1 MKKINH
7 FKKILIGSFVS
18 SVLAQAADT
27 PLNFSAEHNNIQI
40 LPQKFEYTL
49 LDESSIKL
57 GDILIDSKSLNFQLE
72 FKQSNPNE
80 AKVIFSWPAGLIK
93 EGELTLYNNYGK
105 ALIKEEITKD
115 KIQIVAGENNKD
127 SLLRGEKATFTTDY
141 QEEEFLE
148 EIKYLPFLKFC
159 IAKKDK
165 STKIELCSS
174 ELYVSSDDN
183 KLTIKLRKSSQRE
196 AVVMI
201 NGKEA
206 GDQGIIFLN
215 DKNENIN
222 FKAQSESGALLE
234 IITRLKPIDFKD
246 VVISDDQKTIKFKG
260 VGGFP
265 VKEEGVK
272 KISDTSW
279 EISLPTEF
287 PVFYVQGE
295 GGMPMKQE
303 FNIKGAVPQEK
314 MRSFLVSSLVEKTY
328 SNSISLDA
336 RLPKG
341 VTAKPKDALST
352 VIPKKNQRLT
362 WNLLSLTPNTLNK
375 RYLVTSA
382 KDSEAIIAYDI
393 FRGYRFE
400 GFTQARILSPLNL
413 ILLDLDLSWWL
424 NNLKSGIAFRY
435 SMPLTKP
442 ETITSFSD
450 MELSYLHRLSS
461 GLNFVDPS
469 YFVGASYKMLKIN
482 DTSFAVPGILLGRKS
497 IPSSIWMSTIADW
510 YQWKFQ
516 YFTGQNKTGLNLK
529 SIYSFDFT
537 NFYGITDSQF
547 LNYSLGILKY
557 QTDSDGDFSK
567 DQFSLTFGWN
577 KLF

>member
-1 MKKINH
+1 MKKTIF
-7 FKKILIGSFVS
+7 FKKTILSCLILAGLS
-18 SVLAQAADT
+18 SSADT
-27 PLNFSAEHNNIQI
+27 PLNFSAEHNKIQI

-72 FKQSNPNE
+72 FKQSNPNVV
-80 AKVIFSWPAGLIK
+80 KVIFSWPAGLIK
-93 EGELTLYNNYGK
+93 DGELTLYNNYGK
-105 ALIKEEITKD
+105 ALIKEEITKE
-115 KIQIVAGENNKD
+115 KIQIIAGESNKD
-127 SLLRGEKATFTTDY
+127 TLLRNEKATYTTDY
-141 QEEEFLE
+141 QDEEFLE

-159 IAKKDK
+159 IAKKEK
-165 STKIELCSS
+165 NTKIELCSS

-196 AVVMI
+196 AVVII

-234 IITRLKPIDFKD
+234 IITKLKPIDFKD
-246 VVISDDQKTIKFKG
+246 VVLSDDQKKIKFKG

-272 KISDTSW
+272 KINDTTW

-287 PVFYVQGE
+287 PVFFVQGE

-314 MRSFLVSSLVEKTY
+314 MRSYLISPLVEKTY
-328 SNSISLDA
+328 SENISLEA

-341 VTAKPKDALST
+341 ASAKPKDALSN
-352 VIPKKNQRLT
+352 VIPKKNQRFT
-362 WNLLSLTPNTLNK
+362 WNLLNLTANTLNK
-375 RYLVTSA
+375 RYLVTSS
-382 KDSEAIIAYDI
+382 KDSEATIGYDV
-393 FRGYRFE
+393 FRGHRFE
-400 GFTQARILSPLNL
+400 AFTQVRALSPLNMF
-413 ILLDLDLSWWL
+413 ILDLDLSWWL
-424 NNLKSGIAFRY
+424 NNLRSGLGFKYCLAV
-435 SMPLTKP
+435 TKP
-442 ETITSFSD
+442 ESIKSFSD
-450 MELSYLHRLSS
+450 IEFNYFHRLSA
-461 GLNFVDPS
+461 GLNFIDPS
-469 YFVGASYKMLKIN
+469 YFIGASYKMFKIN
-482 DTSFAVPGILLGRKS
+482 DLSFAVPGLTLGRKATTHS
-497 IPSSIWMSTIADW
+497 LWLSAIADW

-516 YFTGQNKTGLNLK
+516 YFTGQNKAELNLK

-537 NFYGITDSQF
+537 NFYGITESQF

-557 QTDSDGDFSK
+557 QTDSESDFSK
-567 DQFSLTFGWN
+567 DQISLTFGWN

>member
-1 MKKINH
+1 MKKTNL
-7 FKKILIGSFVS
+7 FKKILIGSLISSIFVH
-18 SVLAQAADT
+18 AADT

-80 AKVIFSWPAGLIK
+80 VKVIFSWPAGLLK

-115 KIQIVAGENNKD
+115 KIQIIAGENTKD
-127 SLLRGEKATFTTDY
+127 SLLRSEKATFTTDY

-196 AVVMI
+196 AVVII

-215 DKNENIN
+215 DKNESIN

-234 IITRLKPIDFKD
+234 IITKLKPIDFKD

-272 KISDTSW
+272 KINDTTW
-279 EISLPTEF
+279 EVSLPTEF

-328 SNSISLDA
+328 SNSISLEA

-341 VTAKPKDALST
+341 VSAKPKDPLST
-352 VIPKKNQRLT
+352 VIQKKNQRFT
-362 WNLLSLTPNTLNK
+362 WNLLNLTPNTLNK
-375 RYLVTSA
+375 RFLVTAA
-382 KDSEAIIAYDI
+382 KDSEATIAYDI

-400 GFTQARILSPLNL
+400 GYTQARILSPLNL
-413 ILLDLDLSWWL
+413 ILLDLDLFWWL
-424 NNLKSGIAFRY
+424 NNLRSGLAFRY
-435 SMPLTKP
+435 SMPLSKP
-442 ETITSFSD
+442 QTVTSFSD

-469 YFVGASYKMLKIN
+469 FFVGATYKMLKIN
-482 DTSFAVPGILLGRKS
+482 DTSFAVPGILIGRKA
-497 IPSSIWMSTIADW
+497 IPNSIWMSTIADW

-516 YFTGQNKTGLNLK
+516 YFSGQNKTGMNLK

-557 QTDSDGDFSK
+557 QTDSTGDFSK
-567 DQFSLTFGWN
+567 DQLSLTFGWN

>member
-1 MKKINH
+1 MKKLNL
-7 FKKILIGSFVS
+7 FKKILIGSFIS
-18 SVLAQAADT
+18 STMAHAADT

-80 AKVIFSWPAGLIK
+80 VKIIFSWPAGLLK

-127 SLLRGEKATFTTDY
+127 SMLRSEKATFTTDY
-141 QEEEFLE
+141 QDEEFLE

-234 IITRLKPIDFKD
+234 IITKLKPIDFKD

-272 KISDTSW
+272 KINDTTW
-279 EISLPTEF
+279 EVSLPTEF

-328 SNSISLDA
+328 SNSISLEA

-362 WNLLSLTPNTLNK
+362 WNLLNLTPNTLNK
-375 RYLVTSA
+375 RYLITSA
-382 KDSEAIIAYDI
+382 KDSEATIAYDI
-393 FRGYRFE
+393 FRGHRFE

-413 ILLDLDLSWWL
+413 MLLDLDLSWWL
-424 NNLKSGIAFRY
+424 NNLRSGIAFRY
-435 SMPLTKP
+435 SMPLSKP
-442 ETITSFSD
+442 VSITSFSD
-450 MELSYLHRLSS
+450 MELSYLHRLST

-482 DTSFAVPGILLGRKS
+482 DTSFAVPGILVGRKA
-497 IPSSIWMSTIADW
+497 IPNSIWLSTIADW

-516 YFTGQNKTGLNLK
+516 YFTGQNKDGLNLK

>member
-1 MKKINH
+1 MKKLNL
-7 FKKILIGSFVS
+7 FKKILISSLVS
-18 SVLAQAADT
+18 STFTQAADT

-80 AKVIFSWPAGLIK
+80 VKVIFSWPAGLLK

-115 KIQIVAGENNKD
+115 KIQIVAGENSKD
-127 SLLRGEKATFTTDY
+127 SMLRSEKATFTTDY

-196 AVVMI
+196 AVVII

-234 IITRLKPIDFKD
+234 ITTKLKPIDFKD

-265 VKEEGVK
+265 VKDEGVK
-272 KISDTSW
+272 KLSDTTW
-279 EISLPTEF
+279 LISLPTEF

-314 MRSFLVSSLVEKTY
+314 IRSFLVSSLVEKTY
-328 SNSISLDA
+328 SSSISLEA

-352 VIPKKNQRLT
+352 VLPKKNQRFT
-362 WNLLSLTPNTLNK
+362 WNLLNLTPNTLNK

-382 KDSEAIIAYDI
+382 KDSEATIVYDI
-393 FRGYRFE
+393 FRGHRFE
-400 GFTQARILSPLNL
+400 GFTQARILSPINL

-424 NNLKSGIAFRY
+424 NNLRSGIAFKY

-450 MELSYLHRLSS
+450 MELSYLHRLSA

-482 DTSFAVPGILLGRKS
+482 DTSFAVPGILVGRKA
-497 IPSSIWMSTIADW
+497 IPISIWMSTIADW

-516 YFTGQNKTGLNLK
+516 YFTGQNKSGLNLK
-529 SIYSFDFT
+529 SIYAFDFT

-557 QTDSDGDFSK
+557 QTDSEGDFSK